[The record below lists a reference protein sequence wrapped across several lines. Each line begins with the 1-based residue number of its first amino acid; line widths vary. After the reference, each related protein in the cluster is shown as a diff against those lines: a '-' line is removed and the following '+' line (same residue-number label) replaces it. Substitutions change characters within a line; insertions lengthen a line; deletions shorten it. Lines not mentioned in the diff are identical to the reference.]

1 MHDDWPIFHAFQICK
16 PIGPDYVQREF
27 YHGKDKIHCYAFQ
40 VTTAIDGM
48 IIDVFGGFPGS
59 RHDSYMFDS
68 SLFNTRFEH
77 CQIGN
82 IIQYKSYM
90 DKGYRTDTHAVAA
103 YHINVN
109 TPEIHRIA
117 NAVMTGQRI
126 GVEWGICEWESICH
140 VSND

>member
-1 MHDDWPIFHAFQICK
+1 MLLYTHRNTQHNFPAFLIPNIHNHLQYDINSQPGGTFHLK
-16 PIGPDYVQREF
+16 
-27 YHGKDKIHCYAFQ
+27 
-40 VTTAIDGM
+40 
-48 IIDVFGGFPGS
+48 FGRLS
-59 RHDSYMFDS
+59 KTQAQSC
-68 SLFNTRFEH
+68 LFNTRFEH

-109 TPEIHRIA
+109 TPEIHSIA

-126 GVEWGICEWESICH
+126 GVE
-140 VSND
+140 